1 MVRLTPY
8 LQDQGIAL
16 YSKPSA
22 FIFVQADDPDGAC
35 QEALKKI
42 KNNILTEKDN
52 NTTRDIV
59 NNLNKEARV
68 VKIRKLKTDA

>member
-1 MVRLTPY
+1 MVKLTPY

-42 KNNILTEKDN
+42 KDNILTEKDN
-52 NTTRDIV
+52 STTRDIV
-59 NNLNKEARV
+59 INLNKEARV
-68 VKIRKLKTDA
+68 VKIRKLSHV